1 MQFNG
6 QYFDGITSIGHEA
19 QLSLVGHTVT
29 VTWTGGRQSFDAGDL
44 SVEAPLG
51 SLPRKVRWGTS
62 AHFVSDD
69 QAALSQLAEV
79 NGSKKSASWISRL
92 EASFTSVAVAAVC
105 CMALLALAAIY
116 GVPAATSSIAEQL
129 PTSVSRQMA
138 ATTLANLDQ
147 IFSPSKL
154 ETSRQQQLEKYFAAH
169 GGDDVEVFFRREE
182 RFVGANA
189 LTLSGTTVVFTD
201 AIVNLLEKDE
211 QLLAVFLH
219 ELGHARLRHV
229 EQTLLQSV
237 GWAVLL
243 TFITGDVGG
252 VGELLLTLPLTA
264 GQAAYSRQF
273 EREADAFAVAELQ
286 RHGLNPEALAQA
298 LEELERSHNGEPEG
312 ADDESLTDKSLRV
325 QRSIL
330 EFLASHPVTAE
341 RIAAIRESQQ

>member
-1 MQFNG
+1 MQLNG
-6 QYFDGITSIGHEA
+6 QYYDGVTSSGHDA

-29 VTWTGGRQSFDAGDL
+29 LVWAGGRHTVDVGDL
-44 SVEAPLG
+44 SFEAALG
-51 SLPRKVRWGTS
+51 SLPRKVSWGTP

-69 QAALSQLAEV
+69 HAALKQLTAASGEV
-79 NGSKKSASWISRL
+79 SAAGWIGRL
-92 EASFTSVAVAAVC
+92 EASFTSVAIAAVSC
-105 CMALLALAAIY
+105 VAFLVLMAVYA
-116 GVPAATSSIAEQL
+116 VPAATSSIAEQL
-129 PTSVSRQMA
+129 PVSVSQQMA
-138 ATTLANLDQ
+138 DTTLANLDQ
-147 IFSPSKL
+147 FLDPSQL
-154 ETSRQQQLEKYFAAH
+154 ESARKQQLRTYFENH

-201 AIVNLLEKDE
+201 AIVELMKKDE

-243 TFITGDVGG
+243 TFITGDIGG
-252 VGELLLTLPLTA
+252 VGELVLTLPLTV
-264 GQAAYSRQF
+264 GQAAYSREF

-286 RHGLNPEALAQA
+286 RLGIDPDVFAQA
-298 LEELERSHNGEPEG
+298 LEELERSHSGEPDESN
-312 ADDESLTDKSLRV
+312 DESLTDKSLKV

-330 EFLASHPVTAE
+330 EFLASHPVTE
-341 RIAAIRESQQ
+341 DRIAAIRGSQE